1 MKAAVF
7 HGPQQPLTIE
17 EVDIDEPQEHEVLVR
32 LAATGVCHSDLHAVD
47 GLWPQ
52 PAPAVLGHEGA
63 GIVERVGSAVTYV
76 ERGDHVISCAMVFCG
91 FCEDCLAGDHHLCNN
106 RAATKRPKTS
116 RPRLSQGARK
126 IYQEA
131 ELSTFAE
138 KMLVHEN
145 ALVKVTP
152 DIPLD
157 RAALIGCG
165 VTTGLG
171 AVLNTARIEAGS
183 RVAVFGCGGVGI
195 AAIQG
200 ARIGGARQI
209 IAVDQFESKLTMA
222 KGFGA
227 THGVDASRSDPVKAI
242 KELTGGRGV
251 DYSFEAVGNTKVA
264 RQCFESV
271 RRGGTATIIGMLPVG
286 QCVEIEATQ
295 LLPERKLQGS
305 MLGSM
310 CFRISIPR
318 FVDYYLQGKL
328 NLDDMISRRGQL
340 GDVNEAF
347 RAMRAGEVARSVLM
361 LD

>member
-7 HGPQQPLTIE
+7 HGPHQPLTIE
-17 EVDIDEPQEHEVLVR
+17 EVEIDDPQEHEVLVR
-32 LAATGVCHSDLHAVD
+32 LVASGVCHSDLHAID

-52 PAPAVLGHEGA
+52 PAPSVLGHEGA
-63 GIVERVGSAVTYV
+63 GIVEKVGSAVDYV
-76 ERGDHVISCAMVFCG
+76 KPGDHVISCAMVFCG
-91 FCEDCLAGDHHLCNN
+91 YCEDCLAGDHHLCNN
-106 RAATKRPKTS
+106 RAATRRPKS
-116 RPRLSQGARK
+116 GPPRLSQSGKK

-145 ALVKVTP
+145 ALVKITNEM
-152 DIPLD
+152 PLD

-165 VTTGLG
+165 VTTGVG

-183 RVAVFGCGGVGI
+183 KVAVFGCGGVGI

-200 ARIGGARQI
+200 ARIAGARQI
-209 IAVDQFESKLTMA
+209 IAVDQFESKLAMA
-222 KGFGA
+222 KRFGA
-227 THGVDASRSDPVKAI
+227 THGIDASQTDAVKAI
-242 KELTGGRGV
+242 QELTGGRGV
-251 DYSFEAVGNTKVA
+251 DYSFEAVGNIKLA

-305 MLGSM
+305 MLGSLN
-310 CFRISIPR
+310 FRIAMPR
-318 FVDYYLQGKL
+318 YVDYYLQGQL
-328 NLDDMISRRGQL
+328 NLDDMITRRNKL
-340 GDVNEAF
+340 EDVNEAF

-361 LD
+361 LE